1 MAVCPLLAYRHQ
13 AMTRDGGRQ
22 QSFCSY
28 PAGEYSGEDRREATK
43 RKFGQV
49 WLPTQVIG
57 LGPFIASHKS
67 PWPNGQGVGPLIR
80 RLWVRVPQGMQFY
93 VARTV
98 TMRRPAL
105 PLPQSHAI
113 PPHLP
118 SLCPGPHPPPLPQVG
133 SLDRVSA
140 DGQRLAARSEFFSSC
155 DLFRALLR
163 CSMLI
168 VNLDACETSCS

>member
-1 MAVCPLLAYRHQ
+1 MSHRSRVQTPQGTCFVILSVGSWSCSRFPCIFGGCGLAVCPLLAYRHQ

-49 WLPTQVIG
+49 WLPTQVMR
-57 LGPFIASHKS
+57 LGPLIASHKS
-67 PWPNGQGVGPLIR
+67 PWPNGQGVGLLIR

-118 SLCPGPHPPPLPQVG
+118 SLCPGPHPPH
-133 SLDRVSA
+133 
-140 DGQRLAARSEFFSSC
+140 C
-155 DLFRALLR
+155 HK
-163 CSMLI
+163 
-168 VNLDACETSCS
+168 